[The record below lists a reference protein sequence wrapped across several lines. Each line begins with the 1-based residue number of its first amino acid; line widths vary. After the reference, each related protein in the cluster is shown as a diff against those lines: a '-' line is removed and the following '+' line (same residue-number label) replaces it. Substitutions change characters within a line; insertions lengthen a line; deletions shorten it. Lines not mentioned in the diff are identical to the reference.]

1 MRAGAIRFE
10 DFGEGGGGRPST
22 RAREIEAAVARA
34 RGEAQA
40 AGYAEGY
47 AAATAAAEAAD
58 RAAVIDLRES
68 VQDLELSQQAAR
80 AEAIANLRP
89 VIEALARVAA
99 PQAAA
104 AGFDAMLAEA
114 VAARLAG
121 AAAPHLVVRAA
132 PERVEGLTLRLGE
145 AVAVHPDPSLEG
157 ARARLEWEGGGAECD
172 VEGCLAAARAAIGEF
187 FGEAGEGMR
196 DVG

>member
-1 MRAGAIRFE
+1 MKFE
-10 DFGEGGGGRPST
+10 DFGEGANPRLST
-22 RAREIEAAVARA
+22 RAREIDAAVALA
-34 RGEAQA
+34 RGEAHA
-40 AGYAEGY
+40 TGYAEGY
-47 AAATAAAEAAD
+47 AAATAAAEAED

-80 AEAIANLRP
+80 AEAIAGLRP

-99 PQAAA
+99 PQAAE

-121 AAAPHLVVRAA
+121 ASGQKLLVRAA
-132 PERVEGLTLRLGE
+132 PERVEGLALRLGE
-145 AVAVHPDPSLEG
+145 AVEVRPDPSLEG
-157 ARARLEWEGGGAECD
+157 ARARLEWTGGGLDCD
-172 VEGCLAAARAAIGEF
+172 VEGCLATARAAIETF
-187 FGEAGEGMR
+187 FGEAEEGMR

>member
-10 DFGEGGGGRPST
+10 DFGEGGGRPST

-121 AAAPHLVVRAA
+121 AAAPRLTVRAA
-132 PERVEGLTLRLGE
+132 PERVEGLTLRLGD
-145 AVAVHPDPSLEG
+145 AVEVRPDPALEG
-157 ARARLEWEGGGAECD
+157 ARARLEWAGGGAECD
-172 VEGCLAAARAAIGEF
+172 VEGCLAAARAAIETF
-187 FGEAGEGMR
+187 FGEAEEEMR